1 MEQLDASDPRR
12 VGPYVLLLPLGSGGM
27 GKVYLGR
34 SAAGRAVAVKVI
46 RADFAADEHFRNRFR
61 AEVAAAR
68 RVSGAFTAPVVD
80 ADPDGDPPW
89 MATAFVSGLSLYD
102 AVRRHGPLPE
112 ASLRMLLAGVSEA
125 LVGIHTAG
133 VIHRDLK
140 PGNVL
145 LALDGPHVIDFG
157 IAHALDGT
165 SFTREGTIVGSPGY
179 MSPEQSLGRPVSA
192 ASDVFALGS
201 TMLYAAS
208 GQRPFGDGPPAAVLR
223 RVVGDPADVGALP
236 ASIRDVVAA
245 CLHKDPV
252 RRPTPRA
259 LIDFVSRD
267 EGGSGGG
274 SWLPDAV
281 TRDVSR
287 AADVLTGLP
296 AARDA
301 ASGHQAPPT
310 TGMDAPAPARAPAG
324 SGTPTRSGASATPET
339 SASAESPALPG
350 TAASPGTCPPPDT
363 SASPGIAAPPGT
375 SAPPGAS
382 ALPWTGSPL
391 GASARPDSPRPPEQ
405 ARQQLL
411 RRRLFLGLAA
421 GAAVSVSGGVA
432 AVLLP
437 GDADS
442 ARGAVATPSAG
453 GPASSPPAT
462 VPAPPPVAP
471 HAPLPA
477 PTGRNGVL
485 DGPPAATSWTVKA
498 SGPVTDVAVYGGSV
512 IATSKNGRDAFDAGA
527 GRPRWTLPLTGSWS
541 DAGRVAG
548 DDRVAYLTGTKAAG
562 QDVLSAVQPGTGREL
577 WTLPLPHVEWAPT
590 GVAGVVDDIAFVTGR
605 GITGKTTTLSSFG
618 FVWAVDVRTRTGV
631 WETVGADVDGLFV
644 PPRGPNLL
652 SHGDRDRG
660 SDGRLVM
667 LDATRA
673 GARGW
678 TIDVPPVSTQGY
690 VPVTRPPIPVCW
702 TAGGFVYCADRVRLV
717 EPERGKPVWDF
728 PAAGAGET
736 FTDCA
741 SNTDGDT
748 VFATTQTTLYC
759 LDARKGT
766 LRWRSSIPGDSAKR
780 PTFGTQGPM
789 VRYDFGNV
797 YVADSTGTLWAV
809 EAATG
814 TTRWKHPFPVQPP
827 GDRAG
832 PLLTAAAGIVVIG
845 YGFQLTTIDA
855 AG

>member
-12 VGPYVLLLPLGSGGM
+12 IGPYVLLLPLGSGGM

-89 MATAFVSGLSLYD
+89 MATAFVSGLSLHD

-125 LVGIHTAG
+125 LVGIHAAG

-179 MSPEQSLGRPVSA
+179 MSPEQSLGRSVST

-201 TMLYAAS
+201 TMVYAAS
-208 GQRPFGDGPPAAVLR
+208 GQRPFGDGAPAAVLR

-245 CLHKDPV
+245 CLDKDPV

-267 EGGSGGG
+267 ESGAGGG

-281 TRDVSR
+281 TRAVSR
-287 AADVLTGLP
+287 AADVLTDLP
-296 AARDA
+296 ASRDA
-301 ASGHQAPPT
+301 A
-310 TGMDAPAPARAPAG
+310 DAHPAPNTTSPDDR
-324 SGTPTRSGASATPET
+324 PTSAAPET
-339 SASAESPALPG
+339 SALPEG
-350 TAASPGTCPPPDT
+350 A
-363 SASPGIAAPPGT
+363 
-375 SAPPGAS
+375 APPGAS
-382 ALPWTGSPL
+382 VPSQTWPPPGSAAPPA
-391 GASARPDSPRPPEQ
+391 GSARPGTWPPPPE
-405 ARQQLL
+405 ASVPLATGPSPGASTRPESPSPPEPDRRQPA
-411 RRRLFLGLAA
+411 RRRLLLGLAA
-421 GAAVSVSGGVA
+421 GAAVAVSGGVA

-437 GDADS
+437 RQGDPV
-442 ARGAVATPSAG
+442 RGAAAMPSATG
-453 GPASSPPAT
+453 AESAPPAT
-462 VPAPPPVAP
+462 VPAPPPVVP

-477 PTGRNGVL
+477 PTGRRGVL
-485 DGPPAATSWTVKA
+485 DGPAAATSWTAKA

-512 IATSKNGRDAFDAGA
+512 IATSQNGRDAFDAGA
-527 GRPRWTLPLTGSWS
+527 GRPRWTIPLTGSWN
-541 DAGRVAG
+541 DRGRVAG
-548 DDRVAYLTGTKAAG
+548 DDRVAYLTGTNAAVR

-577 WTLPLPHVEWAPT
+577 WTLPLPHVAWTPT
-590 GVAGVVDDIAFVTGR
+590 GVAGIVDDIAFVTGR
-605 GITGKTTTLSSFG
+605 GIADVTTPSSFG
-618 FVWAVDVRTRTGV
+618 FVWAVDVRTRAGV
-631 WETVGADVDGLFV
+631 WETVGTDIGGLFV

-652 SHGDRDRG
+652 LHGDGDRS
-660 SDGRLVM
+660 SDGRLVT
-667 LDATRA
+667 LDATHG

-678 TIDVPPVSTQGY
+678 TTDVPTVSTQGY
-690 VPVTRPPIPVCW
+690 VPVDRPPIPVCW
-702 TAGGFVYCADRVRLV
+702 AAGGFVYCADRVRLI
-717 EPERGKPVWDF
+717 EPDRGKQVWDF
-728 PAAGAGET
+728 AAATAGET

-741 SNTDGDT
+741 SDTDGDT
-748 VFATTQTTLYC
+748 VFAATRTTLYC

-766 LRWRSSIPGDSAKR
+766 LRWRSSIPGGSASR

-789 VRYDFGNV
+789 VRHDFGNV
-797 YVADSTGTLWAV
+797 YVADTTGTLWAV

-827 GDRAG
+827 GGRV
-832 PLLTAAAGIVVIG
+832 PILTAAAGVVVIG